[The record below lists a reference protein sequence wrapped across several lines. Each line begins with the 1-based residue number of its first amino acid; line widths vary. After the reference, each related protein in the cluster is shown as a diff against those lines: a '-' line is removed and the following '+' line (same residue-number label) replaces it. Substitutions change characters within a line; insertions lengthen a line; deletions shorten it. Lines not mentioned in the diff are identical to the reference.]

1 MLVIQLKKDYDTKI
15 TEIEK
20 KITDHD
26 HDKYITTPDF
36 NNLSERVFTARLAQA
51 SLITKADFDD
61 KVKSFKQKI
70 NFKKQKNLLVENE
83 LKKQQTFDSIYFR

>member
-36 NNLSERVFTARLAQA
+36 NNFSERVFTARLAQA
-51 SLITKADFDD
+51 NLITKADFDD